1 MCDVVWIY
9 AAAAIGFVSS
19 RLPAGR
25 FPEKVVVVPSKAEQA
40 FQILK
45 ERIMDGTYG
54 PGHRLVIDQ
63 LVREHQISSVPWRE
77 SLRRLEAEGWV
88 EIVPNVG
95 ALVRTFDT
103 DAWQRGLSLVARIG
117 GYATA
122 LSAPR
127 LTPQDLEL
135 AHTLN
140 RRMGEALANFDPAS
154 FGRLNREFHELLA
167 SRAEDE
173 RLRAMVRNEWDRL
186 ELIRKSAFWYA
197 PGRAHAALAEHD
209 GILELIEAGAAPEA
223 IEAAAKQHE
232 LNTVEAVTR
241 HDAELRGQAHR

>member
-1 MCDVVWIY
+1 V
-9 AAAAIGFVSS
+9 A
-19 RLPAGR
+19 
-25 FPEKVVVVPSKAEQA
+25 VVPSKAEQA

-45 ERIMDGTYG
+45 ERIMDGTYA

-63 LVREHQISSVPWRE
+63 LVREHGISSVPWRE

-103 DAWQRGLSLVARIG
+103 DAWQQSLCLVARLG
-117 GYATA
+117 GWATA
-122 LSAPR
+122 LSAPH
-127 LTPQDLEL
+127 LTEADLER
-135 AHTLN
+135 ARTLN
-140 RRMGEALANFDPAS
+140 RRMGEALADFDPAG

-167 SRAEDE
+167 SRAEDR
-173 RLRAMVRNEWDRL
+173 RLLGMVKNEWDRL
-186 ELIRKSAFWYA
+186 ELIRRSAFWYA

-209 GILELIEAGAAPEA
+209 GIVELIASGASPEA
-223 IEAAAKQHE
+223 VEAAAKQHE

-241 HDAELRGQAHR
+241 HDAELQGRQHP

>member
-1 MCDVVWIY
+1 MQ
-9 AAAAIGFVSS
+9 
-19 RLPAGR
+19 
-25 FPEKVVVVPSKAEQA
+25 SKAERS
-40 FQILK
+40 FRILK

-63 LVREHQISSVPWRE
+63 LVREYGISSVPWRE

-103 DAWQRGLSLVARIG
+103 DAWQQGLSLLARIG

-127 LTPQDLEL
+127 LTEGDLER
-135 AHTLN
+135 AHGLN
-140 RRMGEALANFDPAS
+140 RQMGEALGAFDPAR

-167 SRAEDE
+167 SRAGDE
-173 RLRAMVRNEWDRL
+173 RLVTMVHNEWARL
-186 ELIRKSAFWYA
+186 EVIRKSAFWYA
-197 PGRAHAALAEHD
+197 PGRAEAALAEHD
-209 GILELIEAGAAPEA
+209 EILALIESAAEPDA
-223 IEAAAKQHE
+223 IETAARQHE
-232 LNTVEAVTR
+232 LRTVEAVTR
-241 HDAELRGQAHR
+241 YEAELPRDPNGTGHR

>member
-1 MCDVVWIY
+1 M
-9 AAAAIGFVSS
+9 
-19 RLPAGR
+19 
-25 FPEKVVVVPSKAEQA
+25 PSKAEQA
-40 FQILK
+40 FQVLK

-63 LVREHQISSVPWRE
+63 LVREHNISSVPWRE

-103 DAWQRGLSLVARIG
+103 DAWQRGLSLLARLG

-122 LSAPR
+122 LSAPH
-127 LTPQDLEL
+127 LTPADLT
-135 AHTLN
+135 AARTLN
-140 RRMGEALANFDPAS
+140 RGMGEALANFDPAR
-154 FGRLNREFHELLA
+154 FGRLNREFHQLLC
-167 SRAEDE
+167 SRCGDG
-173 RLRAMVRNEWDRL
+173 RLMEMVTNEWARL

-197 PGRAHAALAEHD
+197 PGRAQASIAEHD
-209 GILELIEAGAAPEA
+209 GIIELIEAGAAAEA

-232 LNTVEAVTR
+232 LRTVEAVTKYE
-241 HDAELRGQAHR
+241 AELGRDGFAQGHR

>member
-1 MCDVVWIY
+1 MTT
-9 AAAAIGFVSS
+9 
-19 RLPAGR
+19 
-25 FPEKVVVVPSKAEQA
+25 KAEQS

-63 LVREHQISSVPWRE
+63 LVREYGISSVPWRE

-103 DAWQRGLSLVARIG
+103 DAWQQGLSLLARVG

-122 LSAPR
+122 LSAPH
-127 LTPQDLEL
+127 LTADDLAE
-135 AHTLN
+135 AHALN
-140 RRMGEALANFDPAS
+140 RRMAEALAAFDPTG

-167 SRAEDE
+167 SRAGDR
-173 RLRAMVRNEWDRL
+173 RLVAMVRNEWARL
-186 ELIRKSAFWYA
+186 EVIRKSAFWYA
-197 PGRAHAALAEHD
+197 PGRAEASIAEHAA
-209 GILELIEAGAAPEA
+209 ILELIESAAEA
-223 IEAAAKQHE
+223 EVIETAARQHE
-232 LNTVEAVTR
+232 LRTVEAVTSYEAGLPPR
-241 HDAELRGQAHR
+241 

>member
-1 MCDVVWIY
+1 MQT
-9 AAAAIGFVSS
+9 
-19 RLPAGR
+19 
-25 FPEKVVVVPSKAEQA
+25 KAEQA

-63 LVREHQISSVPWRE
+63 LVRTYQISSVPWRE

-88 EIVPNVG
+88 EMVPNVG

-103 DAWQRGLSLVARIG
+103 DAWQKGLSLLARIG

-127 LTPQDLEL
+127 LTEDDLET
-135 AHTLN
+135 ARSLN
-140 RRMGEALANFDPAS
+140 RQMGEALAAFDPAR

-167 SRAEDE
+167 SRAGDD
-173 RLRAMVRNEWDRL
+173 RLVGMVHNEWARL
-186 ELIRKSAFWYA
+186 EVIRKSAFWYA
-197 PGRAHAALAEHD
+197 PGRAEASLAEHD
-209 GILELIEAGAAPEA
+209 DLIRLIESAADA
-223 IEAAAKQHE
+223 DTIESAARQHE
-232 LNTVEAVTR
+232 LRTVEAVTR
-241 HDAELRGQAHR
+241 HEAGLHRDPV

>member
-1 MCDVVWIY
+1 M
-9 AAAAIGFVSS
+9 A
-19 RLPAGR
+19 
-25 FPEKVVVVPSKAEQA
+25 SKADQA

-45 ERIMDGTYG
+45 ERIMDGTYS

-63 LVREHQISSVPWRE
+63 LVREHGISSVPWRE

-103 DAWQRGLSLVARIG
+103 DEWQRGLSLVARLG

-122 LSAPR
+122 LSAAH
-127 LTPQDLEL
+127 LTAEDLAL

-140 RRMGEALANFDPAS
+140 RQMGEALTSFDPAR
-154 FGRLNREFHELLA
+154 FGRLNREFHQLLA
-167 SRAEDE
+167 SRCGDD
-173 RLRAMVRNEWDRL
+173 RLMSMVSNEWARL

-197 PGRAHAALAEHD
+197 PGRAQAALAEHD
-209 GILELIEAGAAPEA
+209 GILELIEGGASPEA

-232 LNTVEAVTR
+232 LNTVEAVTKY
-241 HDAELRGQAHR
+241 DAQIAAEAAASGHR